1 MTPLMVFI
9 AFFLLIFLI
18 RMPVALGMI
27 VASIFYSVAANIDLA
42 MTAEQMLTNLMSQ
55 YLLIAVPLFV
65 FTASIMNSGVV
76 TEKIFNFANGLV
88 GNARGGM
95 GHVNVVSSI
104 IFSGMTGSAIADA
117 SGLGSMEI
125 KAMREQ
131 GYDDGFSCAITA
143 ASSTI
148 GPIFP
153 PSIPM
158 LLYAMLSGASVG
170 ALFVGGMV
178 PGILLGLA
186 LMGYVHFISKKRNY
200 PRGMSYTLVTFLTM
214 TFKAIP
220 ALFTMVILLGG
231 IYSGI
236 VTPTEAGA
244 LSAAYAIVVSI
255 IVYRCLSL
263 KELINS
269 FRETTLTTG
278 SLAIIVAAAYSF
290 SYIVA
295 LEGIPEIAANWLMG
309 ITDNKWLLLL
319 LINIVFLVLGMF
331 LDTTVILLVF
341 IPIILPLITVLGIDL
356 VHFGVFIVLN
366 MMLGLSSPP
375 FGMLLFVV
383 SGISGTKLSTVI
395 KEMMP
400 MFLVMCGV
408 LLLITY
414 VPEIVLWLPRVL
426 GVM

>member
-1 MTPLMVFI
+1 MVFI
-9 AFFLLIFLI
+9 AFFTLIFLI

-27 VASIFYSVAANIDLA
+27 VASIFYSVAAGIDLA

-170 ALFVGGMV
+170 ALFIGGMV

-186 LMGYVHFISKKRNY
+186 LMGYVHYISKKRNY
-200 PRGMSYTLVTFLTM
+200 PRGMSYTLMTFLAM
-214 TFKAIP
+214 TLKAIP

-231 IYSGI
+231 IYSGM

-244 LSAAYAIVVSI
+244 LSATYAIVVSI

-263 KELINS
+263 KDLINS

-295 LEGIPEIAANWLMG
+295 LEGIPEIVANWLMG
-309 ITDNKWLLLL
+309 ITDNKWVLLL
-319 LINIVFLVLGMF
+319 LINIVFLILGMF

-341 IPIILPLITVLGIDL
+341 IPIILPLVNALGIDL

-375 FGMLLFVV
+375 FGMLLFIV
-383 SGISGTKLSTVI
+383 SGISGTKLSTII

-400 MFLVMCGV
+400 MFFVMCGV

-426 GVM
+426 GAM